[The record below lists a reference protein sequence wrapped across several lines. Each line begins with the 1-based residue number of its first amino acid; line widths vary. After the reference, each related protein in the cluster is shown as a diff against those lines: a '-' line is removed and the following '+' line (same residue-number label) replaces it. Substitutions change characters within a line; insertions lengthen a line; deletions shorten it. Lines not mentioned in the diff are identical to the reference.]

1 MIQHTAHH
9 FSFEQIQ
16 LLNRGPTYVVPAQ
29 MRLFNTQQVLD
40 SILIEQFVPLRKQ
53 LLSIFTRFSL
63 DLARQQTFRRSLEQQ
78 FLQSF
83 SSTVPNHI
91 EQRAKYEQKL
101 LQSIQSKLTYDD
113 LILRRTADDFN
124 TFYLDNYNNFNR
136 LCQNQLESS
145 TYFELVTS
153 LDVNNPNAEQQYLTE
168 LIVSM
173 DTFLQ
178 GLQKKKEL
186 HMEYL
191 TKLQLAKKTNLQL
204 PYLYFLPV
212 THQVVYS
219 HLSSRF
225 PTNSFHFYFRMVM

>member
-1 MIQHTAHH
+1 M
-9 FSFEQIQ
+9 
-16 LLNRGPTYVVPAQ
+16 
-29 MRLFNTQQVLD
+29 
-40 SILIEQFVPLRKQ
+40 
-53 LLSIFTRFSL
+53 
-63 DLARQQTFRRSLEQQ
+63 
-78 FLQSF
+78 
-83 SSTVPNHI
+83 
-91 EQRAKYEQKL
+91 
-101 LQSIQSKLTYDD
+101 
-113 LILRRTADDFN
+113 
-124 TFYLDNYNNFNR
+124 
-136 LCQNQLESS
+136 ESS

-219 HLSSRF
+219 HLPSSSIH
-225 PTNSFHFYFRMVM
+225 PSHFYFRMIM

>member
-91 EQRAKYEQKL
+91 QQRAKYEQKL

-178 GLQKKKEL
+178 GLQQKKEL
-186 HMEYL
+186 HMEYFI
-191 TKLQLAKKTNLQL
+191 KLQLAKKTNLQL

-219 HLSSRF
+219 HLSSIF

>member
-178 GLQKKKEL
+178 GLQQKKEL
-186 HMEYL
+186 HMEYFI
-191 TKLQLAKKTNLQL
+191 KLQLAKKTNLQL

-219 HLSSRF
+219 HLSSIF

>member
-219 HLSSRF
+219 HLSSIF
-225 PTNSFHFYFRMVM
+225 QTNSFHFYFF

>member
-219 HLSSRF
+219 HLSSIF

>member
-191 TKLQLAKKTNLQL
+191 IKLQLAKKTNLQL

-219 HLSSRF
+219 HLSSIF

>member
-83 SSTVPNHI
+83 SSPVPNHI
-91 EQRAKYEQKL
+91 QQRAKYEQKL

-219 HLSSRF
+219 HLSSIF

>member
-178 GLQKKKEL
+178 GLQQKKEL

-191 TKLQLAKKTNLQL
+191 IKLQLAKKTNLQL

-219 HLSSRF
+219 HLSSIF

>member
-83 SSTVPNHI
+83 SSPVPKHI
-91 EQRAKYEQKL
+91 QQRAKYEQKL

-136 LCQNQLESS
+136 LCQNQMESS

-153 LDVNNPNAEQQYLTE
+153 LDVDNPNAEQQYLTE

-178 GLQKKKEL
+178 GLQQKKEL
-186 HMEYL
+186 HMEYFI
-191 TKLQLAKKTNLQL
+191 KLQLAKKTNLQL

-219 HLSSRF
+219 HLSSSSIH
-225 PTNSFHFYFRMVM
+225 PSHFYFRMVM

>member
-178 GLQKKKEL
+178 GLQQKK
-186 HMEYL
+186 
-191 TKLQLAKKTNLQL
+191 
-204 PYLYFLPV
+204 
-212 THQVVYS
+212 
-219 HLSSRF
+219 
-225 PTNSFHFYFRMVM
+225 